1 MTCVRFAAT
10 MRGAPRNLAPT
21 SLPLRQMTSQLASSP
36 STSMM
41 SSKVSGMLS
50 ELSVRSR
57 APVAETSRTVQAT
70 VIWRSLEAATP
81 AFKTRRRGAMR
92 ASSGVSLTSVLPI
105 ALNGTT
111 VPPVL
116 DKVVKGATRKL
127 LPPPCPP
134 ELTSTS
140 KEVRRE
146 GPFAGRGYRFVN
158 RWEAAIRTRAR
169 ATSRMS
175 RSELWEREHALL
187 MTSTGNV
194 PLFVSRLARHL
205 HQ

>member
-21 SLPLRQMTSQLASSP
+21 SLPLRQTTSQLASSP

-50 ELSVRSR
+50 ELSVRNR

-81 AFKTRRRGAMR
+81 AFKTRRRGDMR
-92 ASSGVSLTSVLPI
+92 ASSCVSLTSVLPI

-116 DKVVKGATRKL
+116 DKVVKG
-127 LPPPCPP
+127 LPA
-134 ELTSTS
+134 SYS
-140 KEVRRE
+140 
-146 GPFAGRGYRFVN
+146 
-158 RWEAAIRTRAR
+158 
-169 ATSRMS
+169 
-175 RSELWEREHALL
+175 
-187 MTSTGNV
+187 
-194 PLFVSRLARHL
+194 RHL
-205 HQ
+205 ALQS